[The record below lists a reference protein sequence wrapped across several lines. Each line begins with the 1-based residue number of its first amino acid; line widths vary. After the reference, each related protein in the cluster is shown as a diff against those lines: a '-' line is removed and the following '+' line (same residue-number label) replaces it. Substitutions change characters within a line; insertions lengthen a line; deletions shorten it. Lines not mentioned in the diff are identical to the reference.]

1 MIIILFN
8 SINLETGKKFN
19 NNKQALRL
27 RNFDEVC
34 RNHGLSVPEK
44 DTARLR
50 YTQTEKAIADPNI
63 KSTAQYSWKDE
74 IREAIDQSQA
84 TNMDELKTHL
94 SQYGIEIER
103 VTPKSITYRHLAE
116 DKKVRGRRLGE
127 NYNKGGI
134 EDGFERQI
142 QRRQQERDSEQP
154 TTNRNDELRIV
165 MNQLKEIQASLNQI
179 GIDSPRIQM
188 NWSVAEKLQNQQD
201 LLMKRLEEIEKR
213 EFKRN
218 ERHEKILTTIETT
231 ATNFDQ
237 ATKTNEKRFIR
248 AMKHYIQRIDSDN
261 LKQDFKTAMQE
272 ELKDIKSETENMV
285 KQFQVSQIELQ
296 TSNNEYA
303 KTIEARLNKNETA
316 IKQYDQAVNKLTK
329 GLTSMFFIVALVM
342 VACLVLSPLSDVLGV
357 HYFYEWINHVL
368 KTGHSAW
375 RYFIVILY
383 LIPYILLWLLIRG
396 ILSAYKRVSSF

>member
-1 MIIILFN
+1 MALKDKYN
-8 SINLETGKKFN
+8 DD
-19 NNKQALRL
+19 NK
-27 RNFDEVC
+27 N
-34 RNHGLSVPEK
+34 
-44 DTARLR
+44 
-50 YTQTEKAIADPNI
+50 
-63 KSTAQYSWKDE
+63 
-74 IREAIDQSQA
+74 
-84 TNMDELKTHL
+84 
-94 SQYGIEIER
+94 
-103 VTPKSITYRHLAE
+103 
-116 DKKVRGRRLGE
+116 E
-127 NYNKGGI
+127 NQNT
-134 EDGFERQI
+134 
-142 QRRQQERDSEQP
+142 
-154 TTNRNDELRIV
+154 TTNRNDELQIV

-218 ERHEKILTTIETT
+218 ERHEQLLTTIEATT
-231 ATNFDQ
+231 TSFDQ
-237 ATKTNEKRFIR
+237 ATKTNEKRFIS

-285 KQFQVSQIELQ
+285 KQFQVSQVELQ

-303 KTIEARLNKNETA
+303 KTIETRLNKNETA
-316 IKQYDQAVNKLTK
+316 IKQYDQAVNRLTK

-383 LIPYILLWLLIRG
+383 LIPYISLWLLIRG